1 MHIKFAALLGYHY
14 FIGSFFRSFQYLLKI
29 LKSIYGGSAFIENTV
44 NMKIF
49 EAGYLLHIRASRY
62 RIVTLSGFWLLR
74 GWRDLGESIKKGEF
88 ATNFFFPIKVSEV
101 LKTCKKSNLLM
112 YIKAKVKQQQK

>member
-14 FIGSFFRSFQYLLKI
+14 YIGSFFRSFQYLLEI
-29 LKSIYGGSAFIENTV
+29 LKSIYGGSAFTENTV

-74 GWRDLGESIKKGEF
+74 GWRDLGDPLKKENLRQIFFPDKGE
-88 ATNFFFPIKVSEV
+88 
-101 LKTCKKSNLLM
+101 
-112 YIKAKVKQQQK
+112 